1 VTTVDKSETL
11 TRPAPTST
19 ANVFAGLV
27 ALLGL
32 ITVFQG
38 TMAGV
43 FVRDDKERD
52 ARSSFIDAHAWGAHI
67 GTVLAVALAAF
78 AIWKLRERRELVGA
92 SVALA
97 VAFLGESYIGGLIRD
112 NDKQSLTPIHVPL
125 GMIILGLIVF
135 LAVKASHLRRG
146 NA

>member
-1 VTTVDKSETL
+1 MK
-11 TRPAPTST
+11 A
-19 ANVFAGLV
+19 
-27 ALLGL
+27 
-32 ITVFQG
+32 
-38 TMAGV
+38 
-43 FVRDDKERD
+43 
-52 ARSSFIDAHAWGAHI
+52 
-67 GTVLAVALAAF
+67 
-78 AIWKLRERRELVGA
+78 RRELIPGSGLPAPALLTLLAA
-92 SVALA
+92 SVGLFLVYNGLLWRAPREASHVARFAVSYLVVIPLA